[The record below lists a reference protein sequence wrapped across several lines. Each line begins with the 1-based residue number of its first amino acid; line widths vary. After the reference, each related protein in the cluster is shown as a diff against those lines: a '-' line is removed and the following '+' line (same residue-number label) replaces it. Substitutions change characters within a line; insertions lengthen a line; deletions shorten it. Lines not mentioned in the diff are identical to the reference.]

1 MNAPLSAVVPPPPG
15 ELEYVGFWLRVAAS
29 VVDSLWLMPIIWI
42 LGMLYENASGELT
55 DKMLSNPAEL
65 SAADLGSMFS
75 MSPMDFVVQVLV
87 PAVLVVVF
95 WMRKS
100 ATPGKMMLHARIVDA
115 TTGAVPTSRQLVIRY
130 LGYYVS
136 MLPLFLGLMWVGWDP
151 RKQGWHDKLANTV
164 VVRPKIRPVTNVS
177 FPGTAPK

>member
-1 MNAPLSAVVPPPPG
+1 
-15 ELEYVGFWLRVAAS
+15 
-29 VVDSLWLMPIIWI
+29 
-42 LGMLYENASGELT
+42 
-55 DKMLSNPAEL
+55 
-65 SAADLGSMFS
+65 MFS